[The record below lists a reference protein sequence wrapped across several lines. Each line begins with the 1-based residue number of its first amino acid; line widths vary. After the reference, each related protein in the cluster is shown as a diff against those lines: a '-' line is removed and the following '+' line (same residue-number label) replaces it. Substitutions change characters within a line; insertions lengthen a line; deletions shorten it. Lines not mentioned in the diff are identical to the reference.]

1 MERYTLQQRIEIIKI
16 HYKNGENLAVTVRKT
31 TQKTVWVV
39 VKHLV
44 GPQYR
49 NWWKNLSCWD
59 KLVMCTQKNY
69 SYMGYIFFILNAIN
83 IVKNGIVDFY
93 YCICYI
99 FYETL
104 ISVIVII

>member
-1 MERYTLQQRIEIIKI
+1 MQKLITYM
-16 HYKNGENLAVTVRKT
+16 RK
-31 TQKTVWVV
+31 VL
-39 VKHLV
+39 H
-44 GPQYR
+44 YR
-49 NWWKNLSCWD
+49 NSAYVTPPTFTPNKE
-59 KLVMCTQKNY
+59 KLYMYCSGGIVLYTQKNY
-69 SYMGYIFFILNAIN
+69 SYMGYIFFMLNAIN

>member
-1 MERYTLQQRIEIIKI
+1 M
-16 HYKNGENLAVTVRKT
+16 NGTTKDKEKQSILYENIR
-31 TQKTVWVV
+31 
-39 VKHLV
+39 HI
-44 GPQYR
+44 PESDY
-49 NWWKNLSCWD
+49 
-59 KLVMCTQKNY
+59 TQKNY
-69 SYMGYIFFILNAIN
+69 SYMGYIFFMLNAIN